1 VKLKNEKGIEERERE
16 RENFKKKR
24 RKERKVLCELE
35 SQKFLKFART
45 KREFYRQRERETS

>member
-1 VKLKNEKGIEERERE
+1 MKLKNEKGIEERERE